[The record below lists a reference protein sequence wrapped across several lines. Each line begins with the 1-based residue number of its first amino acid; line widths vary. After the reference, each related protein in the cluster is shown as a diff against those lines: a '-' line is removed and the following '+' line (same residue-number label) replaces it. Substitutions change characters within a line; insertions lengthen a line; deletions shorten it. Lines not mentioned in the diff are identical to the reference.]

1 MELWVVF
8 TIAAAATQALRTAVQ
23 RRMTATL
30 GNLGASY
37 IRFSYA
43 FPIAWL
49 FCVLYTSYSSTA
61 LPDLPASFWFWINL
75 AALTQVIFTILLVQL
90 FSHRSFAAAVAF
102 SKTEVL
108 QTAIFE
114 ALILGVIVTLQT
126 GVAIALGVFATV
138 LLSFAKANLA
148 VANLRAALFSRQ
160 VAIGLA
166 AGAFLGFCTVCY
178 GAALHSMV
186 GGDVIGNAMYAAAIG
201 TTVQAVCFGIYV
213 FIVRREQ
220 FIASFVEWRQCG
232 VAGVWAATTSVC
244 WFAGFALYSVAPVR
258 AVGQIE
264 LLFSVGFSV
273 LYFKERVRR
282 VELAAISLLAT
293 SIIMVLL
300 D

>member
-49 FCVLYTSYSSTA
+49 FCVLYSGNSGTA

-114 ALILGVIVTLQT
+114 ALILGVIVTVQT

-148 VANLRAALFSRQ
+148 VANLRATLFSRQ

-178 GAALHSMV
+178 GAALQSMV

-201 TTVQAVCFGIYV
+201 TTIQAVCFGIYI

-220 FIASFVEWRQCG
+220 FVASFVKWRQCG
-232 VAGVWAATTSVC
+232 IAGVWAATTSVC

-258 AVGQIE
+258 AVGQME

-273 LYFKERVRR
+273 LYFKERVSR
-282 VELAAISLLAT
+282 VELTAIALLAT

>member
-49 FCVLYTSYSSTA
+49 FCVLYGSYGGTA
-61 LPDLPASFWFWINL
+61 FPDLPAIFWFWINL

-108 QTAIFE
+108 QSAIFE
-114 ALILGVIVTLQT
+114 ALILGVIVTVQT

-148 VANLRAALFSRQ
+148 VANLRATLFSRQ

-201 TTVQAVCFGIYV
+201 TTIQAVCFGIYI
-213 FIVRREQ
+213 FIARREQ

-232 VAGVWAATTSVC
+232 IAGVWAATTSVC

-273 LYFKERVRR
+273 LYFKERVSR
-282 VELAAISLLAT
+282 VELTAIALLAT

>member
-1 MELWVVF
+1 MYKR
-8 TIAAAATQALRTAVQ
+8 Q
-23 RRMTATL
+23 
-30 GNLGASY
+30 
-37 IRFSYA
+37 
-43 FPIAWL
+43 
-49 FCVLYTSYSSTA
+49 
-61 LPDLPASFWFWINL
+61 
-75 AALTQVIFTILLVQL
+75 
-90 FSHRSFAAAVAF
+90 
-102 SKTEVL
+102 L

-114 ALILGVIVTLQT
+114 ALILGVIVTVQT

-273 LYFKERVRR
+273 LYFKERVSR
-282 VELAAISLLAT
+282 VELTAIVLLAT

>member
-23 RRMTATL
+23 RRMTAKL

-49 FCVLYTSYSSTA
+49 FCVLYSGYSGKA

-114 ALILGVIVTLQT
+114 ALILGVIVTVQT

-138 LLSFAKANLA
+138 LLSFTKANLA
-148 VANLRAALFSRQ
+148 VANLRATLFSRQ

-186 GGDVIGNAMYAAAIG
+186 GGNVIGNAMYAAAIG
-201 TTVQAVCFGIYV
+201 TTIQAVCFGIYI

-220 FIASFVEWRQCG
+220 FIASFVKWRQCG
-232 VAGVWAATTSVC
+232 IAGVWAATTSVC

-273 LYFKERVRR
+273 LYFKERVSR
-282 VELAAISLLAT
+282 VELTAIALLAT